1 LKPLKDVRD
10 RYAGS
15 KPPSAPLANTSVA
28 SAGEEDY
35 SLAGE
40 LIRHRVTHLQ
50 CTPSLAAMLVA
61 DPASRAALGG
71 LRRMLV
77 GGEALSPVLARQ
89 LSEATPSS
97 TLINMYGPTETTV
110 WSTSHA
116 IDGAS
121 STVPIGRP
129 IANTQCYIL
138 DRAAQPVPIG
148 VAGELFIGGDGV
160 TRGYLH
166 RPELTDERF
175 VITPFTEGRLY
186 RTGDLTRYRADGVI
200 EFLGRLDHQVKIR
213 GHRIELGE
221 IETAL
226 RAVDGLRE
234 AVVVLREDTPGDA
247 RLVGYVSIAGGRTID
262 IEAVRRGLSSV
273 LPDIMVPSRLVVLD
287 RLPLTPNGKI
297 DRRALPPPEAVAE
310 ARPAASAELR
320 IDTQKPLRPAG
331 DVAASGDIESV
342 SGIWRDV
349 LRLPSVGLD
358 DNFFDLGGHS
368 LLAVQV
374 LALVRERLNRTIPIT
389 DLFRFPTVRLMARH
403 LEGDP
408 SSSGSAALDRGRARA
423 DARRQARQRRPGA
436 DA

>member
-1 LKPLKDVRD
+1 
-10 RYAGS
+10 
-15 KPPSAPLANTSVA
+15 
-28 SAGEEDY
+28 
-35 SLAGE
+35 
-40 LIRHRVTHLQ
+40 
-50 CTPSLAAMLVA
+50 
-61 DPASRAALGG
+61 
-71 LRRMLV
+71 
-77 GGEALSPVLARQ
+77 
-89 LSEATPSS
+89 
-97 TLINMYGPTETTV
+97 MYGPTETTV

-121 STVPIGRP
+121 SAVPIGRP

-148 VAGELFIGGDGV
+148 VAGELYIGGDGV

-166 RPELTDERF
+166 RPELTAERF
-175 VITPFTEGRLY
+175 VVSPFASADDADERARLY
-186 RTGDLTRYRADGVI
+186 RTGDLVRYRADGVI

-247 RLVGYVSIAGGRTID
+247 RLVGYV
-262 IEAVRRGLSSV
+262 V
-273 LPDIMVPSRLVVLD
+273 
-287 RLPLTPNGKI
+287 
-297 DRRALPPPEAVAE
+297 DRRRPRARYRSGAARLDERPARHHGAVA
-310 ARPAASAELR
+310 ARRARTPAADAERQDRSPRAAAPERRRRHGCRSA
-320 IDTQKPLRPAG
+320 PHANAAAASPPAQFASG
-331 DVAASGDIESV
+331 DADAAASGDIEAV
-342 SGIWRDV
+342 SGIWQDV

-374 LALVRERLNRTIPIT
+374 LALVRERLGRTIPIT

-403 LEGDP
+403 LEGGS

-423 DARRQARQRRPGA
+423 DARRQAGNAGPWPTRSERIE
-436 DA
+436 